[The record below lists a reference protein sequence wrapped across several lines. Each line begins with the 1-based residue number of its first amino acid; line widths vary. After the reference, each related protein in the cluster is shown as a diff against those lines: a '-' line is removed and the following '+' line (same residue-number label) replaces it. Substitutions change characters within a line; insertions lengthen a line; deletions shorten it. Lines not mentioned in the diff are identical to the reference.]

1 MTRETYTLNPEQP
14 LVGPRAIIEPRLDQ
28 IFVLRAMAKSVGW
41 PTTINF
47 VRDRL
52 LGHVNEEILDI
63 APNKHHQLPFRMTTM
78 PSDLLVYAEVM
89 RRGAW
94 DIPKKHRENVNGLP
108 IFDIGANIGVAS
120 VKLANMFP
128 DSKITSVEPYM
139 RNYILLCTNAAR
151 YPGRIEPVHAAF
163 SESEGRVPLV
173 KEVPRGHYIRPLYSS
188 SIQYN
193 GSTATETYAASI
205 TPSDI
210 LNIVGDDEIGVLKV
224 DIEGAE
230 APIFDSP
237 DMGDVLERVR
247 VLMVEPHDRY
257 VPGSSTKTI
266 AAAQRAG
273 LSLMVRTNH
282 EYIWVRE

>member
-14 LVGPRAIIEPRLDQ
+14 LVGSRAIIEPCLDRL
-28 IFVLRAMAKSVGW
+28 FVVRAMARSVGW
-41 PTTINF
+41 PTTIQF
-47 VRDRL
+47 VHDRL
-52 LGHVNEEILDI
+52 KGRVDEEILDI
-63 APNKHHQLPFRMTTM
+63 PPNRHHQQPFRMTTM

-94 DIPKKHRENVNGLP
+94 DLPKGHCDRVNGLP
-108 IFDIGANIGVAS
+108 VFDIGANIGVAS
-120 VKLANMFP
+120 VKFANMLP

-139 RNYILLCTNAAR
+139 RNYTLLSTNAAQ
-151 YPGRIEPVHAAF
+151 YHGRIEPIHAAF

-173 KEVPRGHYIRPLYSS
+173 KEVPRGHYISPLYSS
-188 SIQYN
+188 SIRHN
-193 GSTATETYAASI
+193 GSTATGTYADSI

-210 LNIVGDDEIGVLKV
+210 LSKVGDGEIGVLKV

-257 VPGSSTKTI
+257 VAGSSTNTI
-266 AAAQRAG
+266 TAAQRAG
-273 LSLMVRTNH
+273 LSLIARTQH
-282 EYIWVRE
+282 EYIWVRQ